1 MALEISVAP
10 DTTAPREA
18 IWTLTLQPRL
28 RIVLAEAHTGD
39 MDHDFQPTEEQQA
52 ILAHDPSRH
61 ARLLAGP
68 GTGKSA
74 TTVALLDRLLAGKD
88 APRVRLLTFTRAAT
102 AELAEKVATHPVVAA
117 ERPSTVHSFAISVLL
132 QNPGAGDFPQPLRIA
147 DDWERDNVVYPT
159 LAQLA
164 GVRKDR
170 IDRLVREMAADWEAL
185 APELDPKVDPADRSR
200 FLGCWNEHRDVYG
213 YTLLAELPHA
223 LLETLRNQTGI
234 QGVDYDLIVVD
245 EYQDLNACDLEVL
258 RLLGERGASIIGA
271 GDDDQSIYSFR
282 KAAPEGIRRFLED
295 FPGASDYTLS
305 VTQRCGSKIIEWA
318 NSVIQGD
325 PHRPRDRQ
333 VLTSAPGSP
342 DGETALLAFAGH
354 AAEPLGIAQLVNHLI
369 QDEQLAPSDI
379 LILLR
384 ADRYGHFSDPIKAQL
399 AGLGIPCSDPDI
411 VKRMLSEPSNRGL
424 LESFRL
430 VENSSD
436 SLAWASLLCL
446 TDGIGRSFT
455 DSIYSRAQGS
465 GKQFGQVLLE
475 AHAEGFPGIATAP
488 ANKASALITGIMN
501 WLSDHTQP
509 DERPENGWGAWI
521 LESSGDETVPTAS
534 DELRN
539 LLLELDEL
547 AEPDQKL
554 GRYLGQI
561 APLGKDLAAAKGD
574 GVRIM
579 TMANA
584 KGLTV
589 KATIIAALEQGIVPM
604 AECDTSEERRLL
616 YVAMTR
622 SKQYL
627 YGTWARKRSGPT
639 ARSGRPQVQNMRRVS
654 SFLQDGP
661 VASTDGPAFIKA
673 RWKTTGQG
681 TSR

>member
-1 MALEISVAP
+1 LS
-10 DTTAPREA
+10 
-18 IWTLTLQPRL
+18 
-28 RIVLAEAHTGD
+28 EAHTEEMNDRG
-39 MDHDFQPTEEQQA
+39 FQPTEEQQA
-52 ILAHDPSRH
+52 ILRHDPTRH
-61 ARLLAGP
+61 ARILAGP

-74 TTVALLDRLLAGKD
+74 TTVALLDRLLGRDD

-147 DDWERDNVVYPT
+147 DDWERDHVVYPT
-159 LAQLA
+159 LALLA

-185 APELDPKVDPADRSR
+185 APEQDPKVDPADRSR
-200 FLGCWNEHRDVYG
+200 FLGCWNEHRDIYG

-223 LLETLRNQTGI
+223 LLETLRNQPDI

-282 KAAPEGIRRFLED
+282 KAAPEGIRRFLQD

-305 VTQRCGSKIIEWA
+305 VTQRCGRKIIEWA

-325 PHRPRDRQ
+325 PRRPTDRP
-333 VLTSAPGSP
+333 VLASAPGSP
-342 DGETALLAFAGH
+342 DGEVALLSFAGQV
-354 AAEPLGIAQLVNHLI
+354 AEPRGIAQLVKHLVA
-369 QDEQLAPSDI
+369 DEQLAPSDI

-384 ADRYGHFSDPIKAQL
+384 ADRYGRFSEPIKAQL
-399 AGLGIPCSDPDI
+399 ATLDIPCSDPDV
-411 VKRMLSEPSNRGL
+411 VKRMLSEPSDRRL
-424 LESFRL
+424 LECFRL
-430 VENSSD
+430 IENGSD
-436 SLAWASLLCL
+436 SLAWAALLCL

-455 DSIYSRAQGS
+455 DSVYSRAQGS
-465 GKQFGQVLLE
+465 GKQFGEVLLE

-488 ANKASALITGIMN
+488 ANKAQKLIESVLA
-501 WLSDHTQP
+501 WLSEHPRP
-509 DERPENGWGAWI
+509 DERPQGGWGAWA
-521 LESSGDETVPTAS
+521 LENAGGETVPPPS
-534 DELRN
+534 DALGEL
-539 LLLELDEL
+539 LIELDAL
-547 AEPDQKL
+547 AEPQQTL

-561 APLGKDLAAAKGD
+561 MPLGKDLAAAKSE

-604 AECDTSEERRLL
+604 PECDTSEERRLL

-622 SKQYL
+622 SRQYL
-627 YGTWARKRSGPT
+627 YGTWARTRSGPT
-639 ARSGRPQVQNMRRVS
+639 ARSGRPQVQDMRRFS
-654 SFLQDGP
+654 SFVQDGP
-661 VASTDGPAFIKA
+661 VSSTDGETFIRT
-673 RWKTTGQG
+673 RWGAG
-681 TSR
+681 